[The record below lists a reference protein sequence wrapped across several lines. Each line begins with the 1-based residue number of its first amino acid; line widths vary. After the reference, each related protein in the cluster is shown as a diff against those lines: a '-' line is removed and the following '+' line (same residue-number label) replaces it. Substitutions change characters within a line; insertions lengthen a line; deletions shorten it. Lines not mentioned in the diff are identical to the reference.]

1 MATRNESDSAPPAT
15 APPQVAILIGNG
27 VDGAMV
33 RAMCAVLRKA
43 CVWPRLVGQR
53 LGAVASLDACPLQVE
68 TTFAGMPPVLLG
80 GVIMPDGAELAGTL
94 GADPKARD
102 FLRQAHRLGKPLLGV
117 GDGVEVLVAAGAAD
131 LLPDGASH
139 PRVIMVDGGAS
150 DAGLRAL
157 LDALAISRARSP
169 GTSARSV

>member
-1 MATRNESDSAPPAT
+1 MATRNESDSTPPAT

-80 GVIMPDGAELAGTL
+80 GVIMPDGAELGRHAGRGPE
-94 GADPKARD
+94 GARFPAPGSPPWQAAARCGGRRGSAGGG
-102 FLRQAHRLGKPLLGV
+102 LARPTCCR
-117 GDGVEVLVAAGAAD
+117 AAPPIPA
-131 LLPDGASH
+131 
-139 PRVIMVDGGAS
+139 
-150 DAGLRAL
+150 
-157 LDALAISRARSP
+157 
-169 GTSARSV
+169 